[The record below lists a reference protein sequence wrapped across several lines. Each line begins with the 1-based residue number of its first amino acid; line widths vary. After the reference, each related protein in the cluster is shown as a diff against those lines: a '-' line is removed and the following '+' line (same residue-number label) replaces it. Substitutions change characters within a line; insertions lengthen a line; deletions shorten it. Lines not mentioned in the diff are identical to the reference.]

1 MDVAAIRSY
10 EALRGR
16 VAAGELRLL
25 LLLSPP
31 RTGSTVLA
39 NALAQRCQIDALV
52 TEPAA
57 QHHLP
62 RDTRVAETFQLIADT
77 VEELASHGSPPQPLV
92 VLVKEIAHHIGPGD
106 EWRAWRGLF
115 DRVLILVR
123 RPILALESLIFMTL
137 GLGDLLSGGAD
148 GRPERWLTREAQG
161 GWPRSAVE
169 SWPSFLAHLKQTREF
184 RGLDEDRLRAYWH
197 GSAMLAMRS
206 LQLDVWA
213 NEARRG
219 RLRRSQDEIHR
230 FAGTPLARLPV
241 DLRRPFEDRHFAWS
255 ALRDL
260 WENTA
265 TDDASLALVD
275 FASVQDD
282 PGKRLEALGE
292 FFAARPRAP
301 GGRPPLSRSAYD
313 TRGEALHEVLFGEAL
328 ARPAIGPTARAPL
341 SIERLPAF
349 LQAQLRDADAIYDRL
364 KRDPRW
370 R

>member
-39 NALAQRCQIDALV
+39 NALAQHCQVDALV

-62 RDTRVAETFQLIADT
+62 RDTRREETFQLITDT
-77 VEELASHGSPPQPLV
+77 VEELAPHGSPPGPLV

-115 DRVLILVR
+115 DRVLVLVR

-148 GRPERWLTREAQG
+148 GRPERWLTRAAFDE
-161 GWPRSAVE
+161 WPRSAVE
-169 SWPSFLAHLKQTREF
+169 SWPSFLAHLKQTRDF
-184 RGLDEDRLRAYWH
+184 RGLDEGRLRAYWS
-197 GSAMLAMRS
+197 GSQMLAMRS
-206 LQLDVWA
+206 LQIEVWA

-219 RLRRSQDEIHR
+219 RLRRSQGEIHR
-230 FAGTPLARLPV
+230 FAGTPLARLPE
-241 DLRRPFEDRHFAWS
+241 DLRQPLEDRHFAWS

-275 FASVQDD
+275 FASMQDD
-282 PGKRLEALGE
+282 PGRRLDTLGR
-292 FFAARPRAP
+292 FFAVAPRAP
-301 GGRPPLSRSAYD
+301 GGRAPLLRSAYD
-313 TRGEALHEVLFGEAL
+313 TRGEALREVLFGEAL
-328 ARPAIGPTARAPL
+328 ARPAIGPTARSPL
-341 SIERLPAF
+341 SIERFPAF
-349 LQAQLRDADAIYDRL
+349 LQPQLRSADAIYDHL
-364 KRDPRW
+364 KRDPRS